1 MDKASDFLGRAVK
14 KMKRPEATIAWL
26 ATAWPTIVGKTLA
39 LRTRPVRLES
49 GRLEIAAEG
58 KDWKSNLE
66 PMSRE
71 FCDRIN
77 QAWGSKLIR
86 EVKFIVLPRAMAKSA
101 NGTRSASGP
110 AAGPGAKPGPKSV
123 SGRALRELDNE
134 HLPFIRR
141 RK

>member
-1 MDKASDFLGRAVK
+1 MDKASDLLGRTIK
-14 KMKRPEATIAWL
+14 KMKHPEATIAWL

-77 QAWGSKLIR
+77 QAWGSKLVR
-86 EVKFIVLPRAMAKSA
+86 EVKFMVVPRAANKSA
-101 NGTRSASGP
+101 NGARPASSP
-110 AAGPGAKPGPKSV
+110 AAGPGPQSV
-123 SGRALRELDNE
+123 KGRALRELDNE
-134 HLPFIRR
+134 HIPFIRR

>member
-1 MDKASDFLGRAVK
+1 MQKASELLGRAVK

-26 ATAWPTIVGKTLA
+26 TTAWPTIVGKTLA
-39 LRTRPVRLES
+39 TRTRPIRIES
-49 GRLEIAAEG
+49 GRLEIAADG

-77 QAWGSKLIR
+77 QAWGGKLIR
-86 EVKFIVLPRAMAKSA
+86 EVKFLVVPRALAASKSA
-101 NGTRSASGP
+101 NGAKS
-110 AAGPGAKPGPKSV
+110 AAGPASKPGPMSAG
-123 SGRALRELDNE
+123 GRALRELDNE
-134 HLPFIRR
+134 HIPFIRR